1 MDAAA
6 HRAMLIVGRFLTG
19 RRARQR
25 TACFGTKG
33 LALLNNANI
42 ASTDRPACLIAS
54 AAYCRVSYSTGLASI
69 ASHGALIARLQSAP
83 AKPQSRAVLRKKRP
97 LSLGQ
102 TRAWTTLDNRWFLK
116 KWRLGRCNFEQ
127 NTVIKSAL
135 RGDWCRVQRAN
146 VLSRR
151 VLRLPRSCAAI
162 RSGNAAPT
170 TS

>member
-1 MDAAA
+1 MRRVSRACVGNAVVTSSARASMASAGGVSLLSEMRRVASTATASLPSSAALSGRARRDSAHESKWLRVDAAA

-69 ASHGALIARLQSAP
+69 ASARRADAGCNQLQPS
-83 AKPQSRAVLRKKRP
+83 LRVV
-97 LSLGQ
+97 
-102 TRAWTTLDNRWFLK
+102 
-116 KWRLGRCNFEQ
+116 RC
-127 NTVIKSAL
+127 
-135 RGDWCRVQRAN
+135 
-146 VLSRR
+146 
-151 VLRLPRSCAAI
+151 CA
-162 RSGNAAPT
+162 RNGL
-170 TS
+170 

>member
-1 MDAAA
+1 MLARDAAA

-69 ASHGALIARLQSAP
+69 ASPGALMLGCNQLQPSISESCGA
-83 AKPQSRAVLRKKRP
+83 AQASRP

-102 TRAWTTLDNRWFLK
+102 TRAWTTPIGRWFLK
-116 KWRLGRCNFEQ
+116 KWRLGRCNFE
-127 NTVIKSAL
+127 L
-135 RGDWCRVQRAN
+135 
-146 VLSRR
+146 
-151 VLRLPRSCAAI
+151 
-162 RSGNAAPT
+162 
-170 TS
+170 

>member
-1 MDAAA
+1 MLARDAAA

-69 ASHGALIARLQSAP
+69 ASHGALMYGCNQLQPSLRVVRCCARNGL
-83 AKPQSRAVLRKKRP
+83 
-97 LSLGQ
+97 
-102 TRAWTTLDNRWFLK
+102 
-116 KWRLGRCNFEQ
+116 
-127 NTVIKSAL
+127 
-135 RGDWCRVQRAN
+135 
-146 VLSRR
+146 
-151 VLRLPRSCAAI
+151 
-162 RSGNAAPT
+162 
-170 TS
+170 